1 MTTPATATLVPVF
14 GEDLRTRQVV
24 EVLDPEFLRIVRWD
38 WDLRVIFYPKDHPV
52 LGMPDC
58 CVNGCTRGVR
68 FDRKMC
74 TGCERAWELSGQS
87 VEDFAKVAKP
97 RMLGMRQEMCR
108 VPRCGRPAKSVRS
121 ALCDPHHRQ
130 RVDSLKLSMEDFLR
144 HPAVI
149 PREGTGQCEVEVC
162 YRLRDYEN
170 SRYCKA
176 HSLRLK
182 YARRRGEVSDEETWR
197 RTAPAVHAARELCLR
212 GLPDRVVA
220 EVLYGL
226 QARTASGVK
235 TWDHFLRPLCDRLR
249 QMQAPT
255 LEVMGDPVVLDT
267 LTRGTSVR
275 GVVRTMLMWL
285 GRLGAT
291 PDSERRKDVWDLKI
305 FTGQTGTLDFT
316 RISQPALR
324 EAVKHW
330 AYDDLPRRR
339 GKRPGGAVQPY
350 VTAMN
355 LLSESLRL
363 QREDGGIHPADLHRQ
378 DIVAFC
384 NRLAFLTE
392 TGKIT
397 AHTRSKAVRNAALVL
412 TRIRTLGLTHPGQPM
427 ASLPTDFRLQREDT
441 PDEPEDTEAGKDL
454 PDMVMRQLCDHLD
467 KLESL
472 ISREVRV
479 GTELLMDTGRRPEE
493 IRELPHDCL
502 GHDPDG
508 SLVLIYNNYK
518 SHRMRQR
525 LPIGKATAAV
535 ITTQQQRMRELFP
548 DTPVRELKLL
558 PSMRGNPYGTKAIHS
573 IGEGHRTWVDALP
586 DFLVPI
592 TVEEDGQ
599 PVTRM
604 LPFDKSRIF
613 PYAYRH
619 SYAQRHADAG
629 VAPDVLKELM
639 DHSDLK
645 TTQNY
650 YRVSQERRREA
661 VDRVVALQFDRHGT
675 RVWRR
680 AQSLLDSEHVRRA
693 IGEVSVPYGI
703 CQEPSNV
710 AAGGQSCPIR
720 FRCVGCDHFRTDVS
734 YLPDLQ
740 AYLADLLRSRERLR
754 SAFEADDWARSEATP
769 SEEEISRVR
778 RLIARVKAD
787 LSDLSAEEQAQIE
800 EAVAVVRRGRTVLLG
815 MPRIGQPLP
824 DIRPRRQV

>member
-1 MTTPATATLVPVF
+1 MTAPVLLATEP
-14 GEDLRTRQVV
+14 GESADPRTRQIMDA
-24 EVLDPEFLRIVRWD
+24 LNPEFLRVVRWD
-38 WDLRVIFYPKDHPV
+38 WNMRVVFFPRDHPV

-58 CVNGCTRGVR
+58 SVKGCTRGVR
-68 FDRKMC
+68 FGRPMC
-74 TGCERAWELSGQS
+74 TGCERAWKGSGLLL
-87 VEDFAKVAKP
+87 EDFAAMSKSK
-97 RMLGMRQEMCR
+97 MLGMRQEMCR
-108 VPRCGRPAKSVRS
+108 VPRCGRPAKSAQM
-121 ALCDPHHRQ
+121 ALCEPHHRQ
-130 RVDSLKLSMEDFLR
+130 RADTLKLDIEDFLR
-144 HPAVI
+144 HPAVA
-149 PREGTGQCEVEVC
+149 PREGTGQCEVAVC
-162 YRLRDYEN
+162 YRLREYET

-176 HSLRLK
+176 HQLRLK
-182 YARRRGEVSDEETWR
+182 YARKRGEVTDEGVWR
-197 RTAPAVHAARELCLR
+197 RTASAINADRELCLR

-226 QARTASGVK
+226 QARTEAGAR
-235 TWDHFLRPLCDRLR
+235 TWDHFLRPLCDKLR

-255 LEVMGDPVVLDT
+255 LEVLADPQVLAT
-267 LTRGTSVR
+267 LGNVKSTCS
-275 GVVRTMLMWL
+275 VVRTMLMWL

-291 PDSERRKDVWDLKI
+291 PESEHRKDVWDLMV

-316 RISQPALR
+316 RISQLALR
-324 EAVKHW
+324 DAVKHW

-339 GKRPGGAVQPY
+339 GKRPGTAVQHY

-363 QREDGGIHPADLHRQ
+363 QREDGGIHPPDLHRR

-392 TGKIT
+392 TGRIS
-397 AHTRSKAVRNAALVL
+397 ARTRSKAVRNVALVL

-427 ASLPTDFRLQREDT
+427 AGLPTDFRLQREDT

-454 PDMVMRQLCDHLD
+454 PDAVMRQLCDHLD
-467 KLESL
+467 DLEQL

-493 IRELPHDCL
+493 IRDLPHDCL
-502 GHDPDG
+502 GQDPDG
-508 SLVLIYNNYK
+508 SLVLIYDNNK
-518 SHRMRQR
+518 SYRKGRC
-525 LPIGKATAAV
+525 LPIGRTTAAV
-535 ITTQQQRMRELFP
+535 ITTQQQHVRDMFP
-548 DTPVRELKLL
+548 DTPVSELKLL
-558 PSMRGNPYGTKAIHS
+558 PSMRANPHGTKAIHS
-573 IGEGHRTWVDALP
+573 IGEGHRAWVDSLP
-586 DFLVPI
+586 DFLVP
-592 TVEEDGQ
+592 TNVEEQGQ
-599 PVTRM
+599 AVTRM

-613 PYAYRH
+613 PYTYRH

-639 DHSDLK
+639 DHTDLK

-661 VDRVVALQFDRHGT
+661 VNRVIALQFDRNGT

-693 IGEVSVPYGI
+693 IGEVSVPYGV

-740 AYLADLLRSRERLR
+740 AYLADLLRSRERLM
-754 SAFEADDWARSEATP
+754 SAFAADDWARSEATP
-769 SEEEISRVR
+769 SQEEIRRVR
-778 RLIARVKAD
+778 RLIEQVKAD
-787 LSDLSAEEQAQIE
+787 LGDLTAEEQAQIG
-800 EAVAVVRRGRTVLLG
+800 EAVAVVRRSRSVMLG

-824 DIRPRRQV
+824 DVRTARYA